1 MSKQTGII
9 RRREIPF
16 AQVSNHALRDK
27 SLSLKAKGLYSLIQS
42 YITIPNFILYKDYLM
57 KQCKEGRDA
66 FNSTWKEL
74 KDAGYLIQYKE
85 RGEKGVFYYAYELL
99 DYPEPPTNKPQVENP
114 HVDSTYV
121 ENPHLYKYYSN
132 NNTNLNNIDNNKSSS
147 SIDKSSNFEQVNE
160 EEDLKYQQLIDKCKE
175 VGVKLS
181 LKQLTKLMS
190 LYDPIKVLRALEK
203 SFNVATE
210 KKIANGYNYI
220 ATTIENDMR
229 QNITNVTINKELKNK
244 FNNYEQRQRTQE
256 EYDEIERQL
265 LGWD

>member
-99 DYPEPPTNKPQVENP
+99 DYPEPPTIEPQVENP
-114 HVDSTYV
+114 HMDSTQV
-121 ENPHLYKYYSN
+121 ENPHLYKYYN
-132 NNTNLNNIDNNKSSS
+132 NNTNLNNTYNKSSS
-147 SIDKSSNFEQVNE
+147 SKSHKSNCKEINE
-160 EEDLKYQQLIDKCKE
+160 EDDLKYQQLIDKCKE

-210 KKIANGYNYI
+210 KKITNGYNYI

-229 QNITNVTINKELKNK
+229 QNITNVTINKEPKNK